1 MIGNQ
6 GAPVALSWTIMP
18 RRRAMAE
25 HPHEGRVIPVDQALG
40 DDANPRATLMPMS
53 LDEVNDYLY
62 DESRP
67 AEERVDRL
75 REISDNLAGLEA
87 SDVGSDVDALRD
99 EVNAAIAALEG
110 ADRAAPDDAAT
121 SFDPAEHIESQ
132 SPDDDE
138 ALSRITGED
147 DNEGY
152 EDKPE

>member
-1 MIGNQ
+1 
-6 GAPVALSWTIMP
+6 
-18 RRRAMAE
+18 MAE

-40 DDANPRATLMPMS
+40 DEANPRATLMPMS

-67 AEERVDRL
+67 AEERLDRL

-87 SDVGSDVDALRD
+87 SDVDTLRD
-99 EVNAAIAALEG
+99 EVQAAIAALEG
-110 ADRAAPDDAAT
+110 AGRAAPEDAAT
-121 SFDPAEHIESQ
+121 SFDPADHIESQ
-132 SPDDDE
+132 SPDDDD
-138 ALSRITGED
+138 AISRITGEP